1 MPIIYGYKFYMK
13 SHNNSYIKFK
23 WNGFYV
29 YLTKKYFINN
39 KLTLNGETII
49 KFISKNDCEVFDT
62 FFKKYTLF
70 YENNLTDKIIYKD
83 RLCHYFRHYCESK
96 KN

>member
-1 MPIIYGYKFYMK
+1 MPIIYGYKFYME

-49 KFISKNDCEVFDT
+49 KFIRKNDCEAFDT

-83 RLCHYFRHYCESK
+83 RLCLYFRHYCESK